1 MTLGWLQNE
10 APLQSPRF
18 LSCFPSLVTVS
29 CRLTVFGRIES
40 DIRKREEILN
50 PVAYNDIFAEHGTVL
65 ELGKHWDVYDW
76 NSYSTEVLRLTSSL
90 PFKICV
96 TKIFHIQRCENER
109 TPRIRAEPYYR
120 FSQVNPVSV
129 LKRGK

>member
-1 MTLGWLQNE
+1 MTKHTVHFYTWSEKEIPKGSNQVASAVHSMLRSAKYEGVEEARYIVIRMTLGWLQNE

-76 NSYSTEVLRLTSSL
+76 NSYTARKS
-90 PFKICV
+90 
-96 TKIFHIQRCENER
+96 
-109 TPRIRAEPYYR
+109 
-120 FSQVNPVSV
+120 
-129 LKRGK
+129 